1 MISQLNSILLEG
13 VVTNKKVATKKHR
26 KVVVYTIKNT
36 SREATN
42 SKIQELSIDCYAY
55 GELAEKSQPE
65 ISEGMTIRALGR
77 LVMVDKKAAIHCQ
90 HLEFKRKKKK
100 DASYEMED

>member
-42 SKIQELSIDCYAY
+42 NKIQELSIGAGGKVTARD
-55 GELAEKSQPE
+55 
-65 ISEGMTIRALGR
+65 IRGHDDTSPR
-77 LVMVDKKAAIHCQ
+77 KACNG
-90 HLEFKRKKKK
+90 
-100 DASYEMED
+100 

>member
-1 MISQLNSILLEG
+1 MEG

-26 KVVVYTIKNT
+26 KIVVYTINNT
-36 SREATN
+36 SKGATN
-42 SKIQELSIDCYAY
+42 SKLEELSIDCYLY
-55 GELAEKSQPE
+55 GELAEKSLHE

-77 LVMVDKKAAIHCQ
+77 LVTVDKKAAIHCQ
-90 HLEFKRKKKK
+90 HLEFRRKKKK